1 MAANN
6 LRILKGGGT
15 VMRYRT
21 EANVTVGIREG
32 DGIQG
37 ASGTGTNY
45 ASLVLDGN
53 PEQET
58 DFFIGVSKSAGTET
72 TAADGVIDVEH
83 AMPGVTI
90 MECLANTPAS
100 VNTDA
105 ELLGILFDFVAFD
118 RSAATAAGTLTVDED
133 EGTDA
138 VVHGIQILDGRIT
151 DGMLYITP
159 AMAGWGNAKHDATA
173 V

>member
-15 VMRYRT
+15 VMRYDT

-72 TAADGVIDVEH
+72 TAANGVIDVEH
-83 AMPGVTI
+83 AVPGLTI
-90 MECLANTPAS
+90 MECLANTTS
-100 VNTDA
+100 NVDTDA
-105 ELLGILFDFVAFD
+105 KILALKFDFVAFD
-118 RSAATAAGTLTVDED
+118 RSADTAAGVLTVDEN

-138 VVHGIQILDGRIT
+138 VVHGIQILDGRAS
-151 DGMLYITP
+151 DGMMFITP